1 MMTPHYPH
9 HTPTYHKNIHGSVEP
24 RLSLLYH
31 TMIPLLVLITLVLSA
46 HGKQFPLEVP
56 PPVKPYFDYL
66 RNTTSSNHLANVTR
80 EPKYLVEDINFK
92 ESQRLSVPEAL
103 VDFYNEKKAVRSGR
117 QIVPGVYSCGHQGKD
132 QFINFINPHYPSH
145 DNVAGTCHFRMVT
158 AEPGVCQVRVDF
170 VDTELQSPIEG
181 DCDDQYLIISGST
194 WSTGFNKLCGI
205 NPDQH
210 FYIHLDKHIG
220 FQHVDFTIT
229 SVSTNVPYKFGLW
242 ITQIDC
248 FDGSSVMAPGG
259 CTQFHFGMEG
269 IIKSFNFEG
278 VQYLN
283 NQNYKSCIR
292 SERGSC
298 FVEFQADANHFM
310 LEPIEVDDYEARK
323 RKKAASTSFFGSAP
337 RSKKKK
343 IYSRPNAK
351 AGDSSC
357 MEDYLLI
364 PGGQDS
370 KEQTEVEHS
379 HDR

>member
-1 MMTPHYPH
+1 
-9 HTPTYHKNIHGSVEP
+9 
-24 RLSLLYH
+24 
-31 TMIPLLVLITLVLSA
+31 MITILVLTVSVVSTVSSSSER
-46 HGKQFPLEVP
+46 QFPLEVP
-56 PPVKPYFDYL
+56 PPIKPYFDYL
-66 RNTTSSNHLANVTR
+66 ANTSRHSRNETAR
-80 EPKYLVEDINFK
+80 EPKYLVEDKRFT
-92 ESQRLSVPEAL
+92 ELQQLGVPEAL
-103 VDFYNEKKAVRSGR
+103 KEFYNEKKAVRSGR

-170 VDTELQSPIEG
+170 VDTELLSPIEG
-181 DCDDQYLIISGST
+181 DCVDQYLIISGST

-298 FVEFQADANHFM
+298 YVEFQADANHFM
-310 LEPIEVDDYEARK
+310 LEPIEVTEM
-323 RKKAASTSFFGSAP
+323 KKKMKKNTNVGFFSTAP
-337 RSKKKK
+337 RNKKKK
-343 IYSRPNAK
+343 LYSRPNAK
-351 AGDSSC
+351 AGDYSC
-357 MEDYLLI
+357 AEDFLLI
-364 PGGQDS
+364 PGGQNTM
-370 KEQTEVEHS
+370 EQSEVEHS

>member
-1 MMTPHYPH
+1 MNTILILNTLFLVIAASKHFPLDIPQPIKHLLEDLTRTSQQPHAENF
-9 HTPTYHKNIHGSVEP
+9 TVREP
-24 RLSLLYH
+24 RILLEEQNFAETQQGLGVPDALSEY
-31 TMIPLLVLITLVLSA
+31 
-46 HGKQFPLEVP
+46 
-56 PPVKPYFDYL
+56 Y
-66 RNTTSSNHLANVTR
+66 SSR
-80 EPKYLVEDINFK
+80 
-92 ESQRLSVPEAL
+92 R
-103 VDFYNEKKAVRSGR
+103 RGR

-158 AEPGVCQVRVDF
+158 QQPGICQVRVDF
-170 VDTELQSPIEG
+170 VDTELLSPVQG
-181 DCDDQYLIISGST
+181 DCVDQYLIVSGST

-229 SVSTNVPYKFGLW
+229 SVTSNIPYKFGLW

-292 SERGSC
+292 SERGAC

-310 LEPIEVDDYEARK
+310 LEPIEVEDYEF
-323 RKKAASTSFFGSAP
+323 RKKQAAAATGFFGTAP
-337 RSKKKK
+337 RNRNKKKQMF
-343 IYSRPNAK
+343 SRPNAK
-351 AGDSSC
+351 AGDRSC
-357 MEDYLLI
+357 MEDYMLI

-370 KEQTEVEHS
+370 KEQSLVEHS